1 MASSTRLPRAGR
13 AGRYGLPARAIAIAV
28 VGAFLWVLPA
38 SPFLTF
44 DDLDADREVGV
55 PEVAEAELGLD
66 SLVTG
71 SITNPFDNEIFRG
84 ANRAAKT
91 DRYRPA
97 QSALEIAASFA
108 PARLRIASLRAG
120 GPGTGERTP
129 DGETIAVAEAGPD
142 NATAEAPRVELA
154 SLGPAEPVV
163 SDALDAISALSG
175 ESADPDHPV
184 PLTIPERLAY
194 ARENAP
200 ATTHTGTLMPAMSVS
215 AQEQRCMAEAIYFE
229 ARGEPYRGQ
238 VAVAQVVRNRV
249 AHPLYPNTICGV
261 VFQNQ
266 SRRNSCQFS
275 FACDGRP
282 ERVTEDDAWARAQ
295 EISAK
300 MIDGELYLTEVGRAT
315 HYHANYVYPHW
326 ASRMTR
332 VVRIDHHIFYRFRNS

>member
-13 AGRYGLPARAIAIAV
+13 AGRYGLPARAFAIAV
-28 VGAFLWVLPA
+28 VGAVLWVLPA

-44 DDLDADREVGV
+44 DDLDADREFGV
-55 PEVAEAELGLD
+55 TEVAEAELGID
-66 SLVTG
+66 SLITG
-71 SITNPFDNEIFRG
+71 SVTNPFEHEIFRG
-84 ANRAAKT
+84 TNRSEKT
-91 DRYRPA
+91 ARFRPA
-97 QSALEIAASFA
+97 QSAEEIAASFA
-108 PARLRIASLRAG
+108 PARLRIASLRS
-120 GPGTGERTP
+120 
-129 DGETIAVAEAGPD
+129 GETDEAVVSPADPTLAVAEADPE
-142 NATAEAPRVELA
+142 TAVDEGPRVELA

-175 ESADPDHPV
+175 EAVDPEQPAPV
-184 PLTIPERLAY
+184 AVPDRLAY

-215 AQEQRCMAEAIYFE
+215 NREQRCMAEAIYFE

-249 AHPLYPNTICGV
+249 AHPLYPGSICAV
-261 VFQNQ
+261 VYQNQ
-266 SRRNSCQFS
+266 SRRNRCQFS

-282 ERVTEDDAWARAQ
+282 ERVTEDGPWARAQ
-295 EISAK
+295 EIAAK
-300 MIDGELYLTEVGRAT
+300 MIDGELYLAEVGRAT

-326 ASRMTR
+326 AGRMTR

>member
-1 MASSTRLPRAGR
+1 MASSTRLSRAGR
-13 AGRYGLPARAIAIAV
+13 FGRYGLPARAIAIGV
-28 VGAFLWVLPA
+28 VGTFLWVLPA

-44 DDLDADREVGV
+44 DDLDADREFGV

-66 SLVTG
+66 SLITG
-71 SITNPFDNEIFRG
+71 SITNPFDNEVFRG

-91 DRYRPA
+91 DRYLPA
-97 QSALEIAASFA
+97 ASAEEIAASFA

-120 GPGTGERTP
+120 ETGPGEVSP
-129 DGETIAVAEAGPD
+129 DGAAIAVAEAAPD
-142 NATAEAPRVELA
+142 NLTDEAPRVELA

-163 SDALDAISALSG
+163 SEALEAISALSG
-175 ESADPDHPV
+175 ETADPELPV
-184 PLTIPERLAY
+184 PVAVPERLAY

-200 ATTHTGTLMPAMSVS
+200 ATTHTGTLVPAMTVS
-215 AQEQRCMAEAIYFE
+215 AQQQRCMAEAIYFE

-261 VFQNQ
+261 VYQNQ

-282 ERVTEDDAWARAQ
+282 ERVTEPDAWARAE
-295 EISAK
+295 EIAAK
-300 MIDGELYLTEVGRAT
+300 VIDGELYLAEVGRAT

-326 ASRMTR
+326 AGRMTR